1 MAAPHAIGI
10 DIGGTRLRAA
20 LVDRAGTLLARAETP
35 TLAGEGPAAV
45 IAQIARPVEQVGQ
58 GATGEG
64 IAGAGVSSPGP
75 IDTVRGLALGV
86 PTLKGWNGVPIADM
100 IAEALDLPVTL
111 ENDGIAAAN
120 GEWRFG
126 VGRGLTDFVYVT
138 VSTGIGGGIVS
149 GGRLLHGR
157 MGMAGHIGHMT
168 VMIGGERCSC
178 GNAGCWEAYA
188 SGTAFARRIG
198 RSGAAAQDPESVLAA
213 ARDGD
218 PQAAGLVA
226 EHGDYLGIGI
236 ASLLHLFSPQA
247 VILGGGVSNGLDL
260 LMPAIDRRVRLNA
273 MPAFRDIPVIRA
285 GLGENSGL
293 VGAAALAFDAKKID
307 AGKPNY

>member
-1 MAAPHAIGI
+1 MSAPHAIGI

-20 LVDRAGTLLARAETP
+20 LVDRAGTVLARAETP
-35 TLAGEGPAAV
+35 TAATEGPAAV
-45 IAQIARPVEQVGQ
+45 IAQIVRLVEQVGR
-58 GATGEG
+58 GTTGEG

-86 PTLKGWNGVPIADM
+86 PTLKGWSGVPIADM
-100 IAEALDLPVTL
+100 IAGALRLPVTL

-126 VGRGLTDFVYVT
+126 AGKGLTDFVYVT

-149 GGRLLHGR
+149 GGKLMHGR

-168 VMIGGERCSC
+168 IVIGGESCSC

-188 SGTAFARRIG
+188 SGTAFTRRIG
-198 RSGAAAQDPESVLAA
+198 RSRAAARDPASVLAA
-213 ARDGD
+213 VRSGD
-218 PQAAGLVA
+218 PQAAELVA
-226 EHGDYLGIGI
+226 EHGDYLGVGI

-247 VILGGGVSNGLDL
+247 VILGGGLSNGLDL
-260 LMPAIDRRVRLNA
+260 MLPAIDRRIQLNA

-293 VGAAALAFDAKKID
+293 IGAAGLVFDSR
-307 AGKPNY
+307 

>member
-45 IAQIARPVEQVGQ
+45 IAQIVRLVEQVGQ
-58 GATGEG
+58 EATGEG

-198 RSGAAAQDPESVLAA
+198 RSGAAAQDPASVLAA
-213 ARDGD
+213 ARNGD
-218 PQAAGLVA
+218 PQAAELVA

-293 VGAAALAFDAKKID
+293 VGAAALAFEAAKID